1 MQTKN
6 LKQIPVWTAG
16 KYQSGVTL
24 VELII
29 YMGIFM
35 GFMTLLSG
43 LFVSILN
50 VQQESMETARM
61 EQDVQYLFAR
71 LQYDVSRASELV
83 LPANNGDTGNTLTLI
98 TPDGTVSYSLS
109 SEQLMI
115 AVNGGAALSLLSSG
129 NSITQFELQRL
140 GNLDGVPSV
149 KIEMDIESQYQG
161 AAQPAKRELSY
172 TFGLRQN

>member
-1 MQTKN
+1 MLINN
-6 LKQIPVWTAG
+6 LHKISVLTG
-16 KYQSGVTL
+16 SKYQAGVTMI
-24 VELII
+24 ELII

-71 LQYDVSRASELV
+71 LQYDVSRASELL
-83 LPANNGDTGNTLTLI
+83 LPVNNGDTGNILSLNTAEGVISYYLISDQLTI
-98 TPDGTVSYSLS
+98 SVD
-109 SEQLMI
+109 
-115 AVNGGAALSLLSSG
+115 GGAETSLLSSG
-129 NSITQFELQRL
+129 NSITQFDLQRL
-140 GNLDGVPSV
+140 GNLDGVPGV
-149 KIEMDIESQYQG
+149 RMEMDIESQYQG
-161 AAQPAKRELSY
+161 SAQPLKRELSY

>member
-6 LKQIPVWTAG
+6 IKQTSVWAAG
-16 KYQSGVTL
+16 KYQAGVTL

-83 LPANNGDTGNTLTLI
+83 LPANNGDTGTVLI
-98 TPDGTVSYSLS
+98 LATDTGVISYYAVDGQLLISVDGGPESSLS
-109 SEQLMI
+109 
-115 AVNGGAALSLLSSG
+115 SSG

-140 GNLDGVPSV
+140 GNLDGIPSV
-149 KIEMDIESQYQG
+149 RIEMDIESQYQG
-161 AAQPAKRELSY
+161 VAQPEKRELSY